1 MELTTCLWFDGRARE
16 AANFYTS
23 IFPESSVA
31 DNWIA
36 PTDTPGNKQGEEIVV
51 NFTIFGQP
59 FIGLNGGPQFPH
71 SEAIS
76 FQIPCADQA
85 EINKYW
91 DLLIADGGQESQ
103 CGWLKDKF
111 GVSWQVT
118 APEMGQYLGG
128 SDPAGCQRAT
138 QAMLQMKKID
148 LAAMKK
154 AYLGEQFMSGD
165 RISLIIG
172 VLISAFGTRKLEDGN
187 LLVTSVITIFCMAVT
202 RGIWEVVKKVRSR

>member
-1 MELTTCLWFDGRARE
+1 MKLTTCLWFDGNARE

-23 IFPESSVA
+23 IFPDSSVS

-36 PTDTPGNKQGEEIVV
+36 PTETPGNNQGSEVFV

-91 DLLIADGGQESQ
+91 NLLTADGGAESQ
-103 CGWLKDKF
+103 CGWLRDKF
-111 GVSWQVT
+111 GISWQVIS
-118 APEMGQYLGG
+118 PEMGKYLGG
-128 SDPAGCQRAT
+128 ADAAGAQRAT
-138 QAMLQMKKID
+138 QAMLAMKKID
-148 LAAMKK
+148 LAALEQ
-154 AYLGEQFMSGD
+154 AYLG
-165 RISLIIG
+165 
-172 VLISAFGTRKLEDGN
+172 K
-187 LLVTSVITIFCMAVT
+187 
-202 RGIWEVVKKVRSR
+202 

>member
-23 IFPESSVA
+23 IFPDSSIE

-36 PTDTPGNKQGEEIVV
+36 PTDTPGNVKGEEIVV
-51 NFTIFGQP
+51 NFKIFGRP

-76 FQIPCADQA
+76 FQIPCANQA
-85 EINKYW
+85 EIDKYW
-91 DLLIADGGQESQ
+91 SLLLADGGVESQ

-118 APEMGQYLGG
+118 SPIMNTYLGG
-128 SDPAGCQRAT
+128 PDPEGAQRAT
-138 QAMLQMKKID
+138 QAMLKMKKID
-148 LAAMKK
+148 LAEMER
-154 AYLGEQFMSGD
+154 AYSNNG
-165 RISLIIG
+165 
-172 VLISAFGTRKLEDGN
+172 
-187 LLVTSVITIFCMAVT
+187 
-202 RGIWEVVKKVRSR
+202 